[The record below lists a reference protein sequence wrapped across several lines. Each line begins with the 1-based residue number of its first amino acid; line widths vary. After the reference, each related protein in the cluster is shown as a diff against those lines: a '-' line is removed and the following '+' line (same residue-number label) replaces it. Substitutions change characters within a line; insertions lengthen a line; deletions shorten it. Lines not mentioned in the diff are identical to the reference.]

1 LTTQTTPTAQAP
13 SILQRP
19 DGKRLAY
26 VTHGT
31 QSPAVVFLGG
41 FRSDMTGTKALALDA
56 WARTRDQAFL
66 RFDYFAHGVSDGDFA
81 EATVG
86 RWRADALAAIGVLP
100 RDAKLVLVGSSMGG
114 WIMLSIATEL
124 RARLA
129 GLIGIA
135 IAPDFTQ
142 ELIWP
147 ELSPEE
153 QAEMKRSGRLLR
165 PSQYSDQPDI
175 LTMRLIEEGAEH
187 LVLDKPL
194 AVDCPVHL
202 LHGTE
207 DPDVPWRHSLRA
219 LQHIQTPQGTLT
231 LIKDGDHRL
240 SSESDIA
247 RLIATVEA
255 LCD

>member
-1 LTTQTTPTAQAP
+1 
-13 SILQRP
+13 
-19 DGKRLAY
+19 
-26 VTHGT
+26 
-31 QSPAVVFLGG
+31 
-41 FRSDMTGTKALALDA
+41 MTGTKALALDR
-56 WARTRDQAFL
+56 WARQRDQAFL
-66 RFDYFAHGVSDGDFA
+66 RFDYFAHGASEGDFA
-81 EATVG
+81 DATIG
-86 RWRADALAAIGVLP
+86 RWREDALAAIGVLP
-100 RDAKLVLVGSSMGG
+100 RDAKLVLIGSSMGG
-114 WIMLSIATEL
+114 WIMLSIAAEL

-129 GLIGIA
+129 GLVGIA

-175 LTMRLIEEGAEH
+175 LTLRLIKEGADH

-202 LHGTE
+202 LHGTH

-240 SSESDIA
+240 SREDDIA

>member
-1 LTTQTTPTAQAP
+1 LTTQTIPTAQAP

-26 VTHGT
+26 VTHGMR
-31 QSPAVVFLGG
+31 SPAVVFLGG
-41 FRSDMTGTKALALDA
+41 FRSDMTGTKALALDR
-56 WARTRDQAFL
+56 WARQRDQAFL
-66 RFDYFAHGVSDGDFA
+66 RFDYFAHGASEGDFA
-81 EATVG
+81 DATIG
-86 RWRADALAAIGVLP
+86 RWREDALAAIGVLP
-100 RDAKLVLVGSSMGG
+100 RDAKLVLIGSSMGG
-114 WIMLSIATEL
+114 WIMLSIAAEL

-129 GLIGIA
+129 GLVGIA

-175 LTMRLIEEGAEH
+175 LTLRLIKEGADH

-202 LHGTE
+202 LHGTH

-240 SSESDIA
+240 SREDDIA